1 MRRRIARYTHE
12 GVRDAEIAVHPFAT
26 DDGLGLT
33 LTRFHR
39 ADCDDVVL
47 LLHGLPASSDM
58 FYMPEHGNL
67 VNFLLDNGHTDVWAL
82 DFRMSNRLPY
92 NGESHAFSLDD
103 IALYDHPAALA
114 ELRRH
119 VGDRRVHVIAQCLGS
134 VSFFMSM
141 AAGLVDGVTSVVS
154 NSVSLATRVPSW
166 SRLKLRFGPPVVEY
180 GFGTSVLSAYANTA
194 RFLDR
199 NWAISRLVSLFHHE
213 CRNRDCHMVSFMWGS
228 GRPAMFYDH
237 DSLAPETHERWADLF
252 PVTGLSYYRHIRKM
266 VEAGHAV
273 KNRRGDAA
281 YRALPDDYLA
291 AAGDRLPPCL
301 FLTGDHN
308 RVFTDSNIV
317 THRVLD
323 RRTPGRHTLKILP
336 KYSHV
341 DPIVGRHADRDVF
354 PVMLEHLRAHGRER
368 QAV

>member
-1 MRRRIARYTHE
+1 MTRRIARYTHT
-12 GVRDAEIAVHPFAT
+12 GVHDAAVSVHPFSTA
-26 DDGLGLT
+26 DGLGLT

-39 ADCDDVVL
+39 ADSDDVVL

-58 FYMPEHGNL
+58 FIMPEHGNL
-67 VNFLLDNGHTDVWAL
+67 VNFLHDHGYGDVWAL

-92 NGESHAFSLDD
+92 NGESTDFSLDD
-103 IALYDHPAALA
+103 VALYDHPAALT

-141 AAGLVDGVTSVVS
+141 AAGLVDDIASVTC
-154 NSVSLATRVPSW
+154 NSVSLVLRVPSW

-180 GFGTSVLSAYANTA
+180 GFGLPVLNAYGDAA
-194 RFLDR
+194 RFPGR
-199 NWAISRLVSLFHHE
+199 NWMISRLVSMGHRE
-213 CRNRDCHMVSFMWGS
+213 CASRDCHMVSFMWGS

-252 PVTGLSYYRHIRKM
+252 PVAGLSYYRHIRRM
-266 VEAGHAV
+266 VGAGHAV
-273 KNRRGDAA
+273 KHRRTDEYAT
-281 YRALPDDYLA
+281 LPDDYLA

-301 FLTGDHN
+301 FLTGADN
-308 RVFTDSNIV
+308 RVFLDSNIV
-317 THRVLD
+317 AHRVLD
-323 RRTPGRHTLKILP
+323 ARTPGRHELRVLDR
-336 KYSHV
+336 YSHV

-354 PVMLEHLRAHGRER
+354 PHMLAHLRAHGRDR
-368 QAV
+368 QVA

>member
-12 GVRDAEIAVHPFAT
+12 GVRDAEISVHPFST
-26 DDGLGLT
+26 EDGLGLT
-33 LTRFHR
+33 LTRFR
-39 ADCDDVVL
+39 RGDCDDVVL

-58 FYMPEHGNL
+58 FIMPEHENL

-92 NGESHAFSLDD
+92 NGEANSYSLDD

-119 VGDRRVHVIAQCLGS
+119 IGDRRLHVIGQCLGS

-141 AAGLVDGVTSVVS
+141 AAGLVDGITSVTS
-154 NSVSLATRVPSW
+154 NSVSLATRVPAW
-166 SRLKLRFGPPVVEY
+166 SKLKLRFGPPVIEY
-180 GFGTSVLSAYANTA
+180 GFGTSVLNAYGDAA
-194 RFLDR
+194 KFLTRD
-199 NWAISRLVSLFHHE
+199 WAISRLVSLAHHE
-213 CRNRDCHMVSFMWGS
+213 CDSRDCHMVSFMWGT

-252 PVTGLSYYRHIRKM
+252 PVTSLGYYRHIRRM
-266 VEAGHAV
+266 VAAGHAV
-273 KNRRGDAA
+273 KNRPSDPA
-281 YRALPDDYLA
+281 YAKLPQDYLE

-323 RRTPGRHTLKILP
+323 ARSPGRHTLRVLP
-336 KYSHV
+336 NYSHV
-341 DPIVGRHADRDVF
+341 DPIVGRRADRDVF
-354 PVMLEHLRAHGRER
+354 PFVLEHLRAHGRER